1 MYHLSSPSDF
11 DGNFSSTALKSAR
24 ASSSVGSRGIGI
36 SLLAIMLLVYR
47 EWLEVRDATEK
58 VISYFEVERMGT
70 RLLYASNS
78 RGTE

>member
-1 MYHLSSPSDF
+1 
-11 DGNFSSTALKSAR
+11 
-24 ASSSVGSRGIGI
+24 VGSRGIGI